1 MLRNAPKRKPL
12 MNLSGK
18 LSIRCLLGWGIA
30 MAGISSATA
39 GDLQPDKLTPET
51 LWSQILAHRL
61 TYIQEGHRGPIIYD
75 FQDPNCPY
83 CHVLYDNEA
92 PLIEEGKL
100 TVRYVPVA
108 FLTRYSPA
116 EAAAWLQ
123 APHPVAALKHFEQ
136 IVEGAVQSGGY
147 AQLPQARLS
156 TKTATDL
163 HTNLGIMQALG
174 IRGTPAVIYQM
185 KNGQLGLIPGL
196 ISKKQLVALLPQL
209 K

>member
-1 MLRNAPKRKPL
+1 

-18 LSIRCLLGWGIA
+18 LFIRCLLGWGIA
-30 MAGISSATA
+30 MADMSSATA
-39 GDLQPDKLTPET
+39 GNLQPNKLTPET

-92 PLIEEGKL
+92 PLIKEGKL

-108 FLTRYSPA
+108 FINRYSHA

-123 APHPVAALKHFEQ
+123 SPHPVAALKHFEQ
-136 IVEGAVQSGGY
+136 IVESAFQNGDY
-147 AQLPQARLS
+147 TQLPQARLS
-156 TKTATDL
+156 AKTAKDL
-163 HTNLGIMQALG
+163 HTNLGIMQAFG
-174 IRGTPAVIYQM
+174 IWGTPAAIYQM

-196 ISKKQLVALLPQL
+196 VSEKQLVALLPQL